1 MSSTVIVMVEDL
13 DNSAHGEIHVMEDSE
28 KAERFVETLLESG
41 HGQERVRVYAAEEF
55 QMQVS
60 QRPVVSLKAAEAGHF
75 SDEFQSA
82 A

>member
-1 MSSTVIVMVEDL
+1 MSSTVIVMVEDV

-41 HGQERVRVYAAEEF
+41 YGQERVRVYAAEEF
-55 QMQVS
+55 QIEVR
-60 QRPVVSLKAAEAGHF
+60 QRPVVSLNAAEGSRF
-75 SDEFQSA
+75 SDHFQA